1 MKKVVISIIMYLI
14 AGILLGFYAYFQVS
28 DNITMTPIGRV
39 IILVISTIFMYIG
52 AIILSRVLNK
62 HKKLPFKINL
72 AICFLLYLLLLS
84 TLTLFDDYFRRGNI
98 SFISWNRQMVK
109 NYLNESFN
117 IVPFK
122 TINMYITK
130 YISGYFSTK
139 IFMYNIFGNIVALMP
154 FSFFLPLIF
163 KRQNKFKTF
172 TITMIIV
179 VLLIEGLQFL
189 TLSG

>member
-163 KRQNKFKTF
+163 KRQNK
-172 TITMIIV
+172 IN
-179 VLLIEGLQFL
+179 
-189 TLSG
+189 

>member
-39 IILVISTIFMYIG
+39 IILV
-52 AIILSRVLNK
+52 ILSRVLNK

-139 IFMYNIFGNIVALMP
+139 IFRPRTNDAFVIFL
-154 FSFFLPLIF
+154 SF
-163 KRQNKFKTF
+163 
-172 TITMIIV
+172 IIC
-179 VLLIEGLQFL
+179 
-189 TLSG
+189 

>member
-122 TINMYITK
+122 TINMYFRKLWDKTKTLEELRYYKLSNQICITNQK
-130 YISGYFSTK
+130 AVEKLLSFKSSYIVK
-139 IFMYNIFGNIVALMP
+139 
-154 FSFFLPLIF
+154 
-163 KRQNKFKTF
+163 
-172 TITMIIV
+172 
-179 VLLIEGLQFL
+179 
-189 TLSG
+189 